1 MKMKNFQLIIFFLS
15 CLSSVLFPCQSNDHI
30 ESILQ
35 YSGENRNELEKVINH
50 YSQNEEDSLQLKA
63 ALFLIEKKYIALKLI
78 SCKITTRE
86 KSKNRRYQK
95 ISTQIESF

>member
-1 MKMKNFQLIIFFLS
+1 MKHLKLLIFFTYL
-15 CLSSVLFPCQSNDHI
+15 LYLLFFSCQSNDNL

-35 YSGENRNELEKVINH
+35 YSGKNRNELEKVINH
-50 YSQNEEDSLQLKA
+50 YSQNEEDSIQLKA
-63 ALFLIEKKYIALKLI
+63 PLFLIEKEYIALKMI